1 MTTPRRQWNDET
13 IRETLVPIASE
24 LGRFPTRS
32 ELTERGVGGLWSA
45 LGRRGGVDAWREVVA
60 THLAQPAA
68 VEPVAPVTVD
78 DEHVRVAA
86 YFMFQNGHPGDPNAH
101 WIAAEQELAVS

>member
-1 MTTPRRQWNDET
+1 MTTPRRQWTDET
-13 IRETLVPIASE
+13 IRDTLLPIASE

-60 THLAQPAA
+60 TQLAQPAA
-68 VEPVAPVTVD
+68 VAPVEPVQVD

-86 YFMFQNGHPGDPNAH
+86 YFMFQNGHPGGPDSH
-101 WIAAEQELAVS
+101 WIAAEQELATA